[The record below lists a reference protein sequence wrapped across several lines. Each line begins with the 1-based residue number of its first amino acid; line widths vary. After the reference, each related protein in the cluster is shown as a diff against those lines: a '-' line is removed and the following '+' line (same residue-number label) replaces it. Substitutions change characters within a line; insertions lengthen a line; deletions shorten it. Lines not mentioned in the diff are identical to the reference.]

1 MKKILGLLRQYNIE
15 TVLVLLAIIFA
26 FVDYIRGEEQVIEAL
41 IIYFVLMSVL
51 YIVWNKNKV
60 RILGYISKMTG
71 EILHLSIHDEICML
85 PKKFESENLFLVDM
99 KKIIEFAKE
108 KDIENMHA
116 NTHKIMILSLLT
128 DYTDYSRRE
137 VREMVDKLQKNERVK
152 VDTYFGSVQVTY
164 VGKKI
169 NGCNRYNI
177 KKKGLESLLEEK
189 DTYKLEFYMS

>member
-137 VREMVDKLQKNERVK
+137 VREMVDKLQKNESVK